1 MTAEA
6 LAWNPRHFS
15 QDIGLRPVRC
25 VIDPTMSQPE
35 DSEEDLLQ
43 RAGRGDARAFEQLYD
58 LLAPRLFGLLRQM
71 LHDEREAEDVLQDG
85 FVQVW
90 ERASTFDPARG
101 RAFPWTVMILRH
113 KAIDRMRVLGR
124 RTRLVESAALEEATL
139 AGQGP
144 AADAQAVANERGAAV
159 RAALNELPN
168 EQRKLIEH
176 AFLKGL
182 THHVIADSLG
192 LPLGTVKTNIRRG
205 LIRLRD
211 LLKGGA

>member
-1 MTAEA
+1 
-6 LAWNPRHFS
+6 
-15 QDIGLRPVRC
+15 
-25 VIDPTMSQPE
+25 MSQPE
-35 DSEEDLLQ
+35 DKDSEEDLLQ

-90 ERASTFDPARG
+90 ERASTYDPARG
-101 RAFPWTVMILRH
+101 HAFPWAVMLFRH

-124 RTRLVESAALEEATL
+124 RTRLVESSALEQATL
-139 AGQGP
+139 AAQGP
-144 AADAQAVANERGAAV
+144 AADDQAVANERGTLV
-159 RAALNELPN
+159 RSALNELPN
-168 EQRKLIEH
+168 EQRKLIEN

-205 LIRLRD
+205 LLRLRD
-211 LLKGGA
+211 LLKGGL